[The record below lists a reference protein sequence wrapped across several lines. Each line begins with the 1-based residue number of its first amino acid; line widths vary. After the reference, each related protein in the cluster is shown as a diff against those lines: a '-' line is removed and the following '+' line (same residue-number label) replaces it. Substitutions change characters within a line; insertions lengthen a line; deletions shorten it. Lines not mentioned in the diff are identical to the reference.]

1 MMQNDPCEIKEP
13 LCPVDVALHVNDSGG
28 GLCSWSVYKSRGVVV
43 VMLACVI
50 VEGISQK
57 ALHCVTVVQTS
68 LAGISIQPCMM
79 FWSQGL
85 LR

>member
-1 MMQNDPCEIKEP
+1 MTLVKLKSPCAQWTLP
-13 LCPVDVALHVNDSGG
+13 CMLMTR
-28 GLCSWSVYKSRGVVV
+28 GLWSWSVYKSRGVVV
-43 VMLACVI
+43 VMSACVI

-57 ALHCVTVVQTS
+57 ALQSVTVVQTS